1 MKYLFLLLSLCSLTL
16 QASDV
21 DEVYRWIDKNGV
33 LHYSDKQ
40 INGAEKIRI
49 NVAPSNK
56 VNTPPP
62 SDSAT
67 PTKPMPVAEKSNTKY
82 QANISSPEHDSTI
95 FDNNGNISVVTDI
108 TPAFEDGQTLQ
119 LLVDGT
125 PVGEKHQSTTLLAT
139 NMDRGSHSLQV
150 QLIDKNGKIIASSQI
165 ITVHLRRASAR

>member
-1 MKYLFLLLSLCSLTL
+1 MKYLFLLLSLCSLAL
-16 QASDV
+16 QASNV

-33 LHYSDKQ
+33 VHYSDKQ
-40 INGAEKIRI
+40 INGAEKIPI

-56 VNTPPP
+56 VETPAP
-62 SDSAT
+62 SDNAA

-82 QANISSPEHDSTI
+82 QASISSPEHDSTI
-95 FDNNGNISVVTDI
+95 YDNNGNISVVTAI

-119 LLVDGT
+119 LLIDGT
-125 PVGEKHQSTTLLAT
+125 PVGEKHQSTTLMAT
-139 NMDRGSHSLQV
+139 NIDRGSHSLQV